1 MIMSDAESLVQS
13 FFKKI
18 QLLKGEIEMAWW
30 RRGSEEEDKIM
41 VEAADI
47 VIDNLVNA
55 DNVKNIETLTNKNLR
70 DQVTIEEIEEMDKD
84 RKLRRW
90 GFGRN

>member
-1 MIMSDAESLVQS
+1 MIMSDAEGLVQS
-13 FFKKI
+13 FLKKI

-30 RRGSEEEDKIM
+30 RRGSEEEDKMM
-41 VEAADI
+41 VEAADL

-55 DNVKNIETLTNKNLR
+55 DNVKNIETLTSKNLR